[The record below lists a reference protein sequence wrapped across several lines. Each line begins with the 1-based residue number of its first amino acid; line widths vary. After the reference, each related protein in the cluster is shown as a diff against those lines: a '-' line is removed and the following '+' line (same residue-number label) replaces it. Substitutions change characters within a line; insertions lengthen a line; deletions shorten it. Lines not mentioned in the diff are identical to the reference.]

1 MVDEALYRRTAFH
14 RALQRVGNK
23 YALVNIVAKR
33 AHELS
38 MGAPPMIRSAS
49 KNPHIVAAEEIAAG
63 KIKVTPHRAGM
74 EEPAGF

>member
-49 KNPHIVAAEEIAAG
+49 KNPHIVAAEEIASG
-63 KIKVTPHRAGM
+63 KIKVIAHRQESEGG
-74 EEPAGF
+74 PGF

>member
-63 KIKVTPHRAGM
+63 KIKVVPRRSPSEG
-74 EEPAGF
+74 EPAF